1 MDGEP
6 THSGVL
12 FLGAECGQKRR
23 VGGQRVTHA
32 GTFPTASLR
41 TVLDRFRIT
50 RLSS

>member
-1 MDGEP
+1 MIGRGLPVQSVSYEN
-6 THSGVL
+6 
-12 FLGAECGQKRR
+12 RR